1 MYLNYSFAQNNNKGG
16 EIMNKLITP
25 NSKKALENLKYEI
38 AKELNINLGADQ
50 TSRLNGT
57 VGGNMTKR
65 LVELGREYYSKTES
79 TSP

>member
-1 MYLNYSFAQNNNKGG
+1 
-16 EIMNKLITP
+16 MNKLITP

-50 TSRLNGT
+50 TSRLNGI

>member
-1 MYLNYSFAQNNNKGG
+1 
-16 EIMNKLITP
+16 MNKLITP

-50 TSRLNGT
+50 TSRLNGR